1 MHKILSALFVLSVR
15 SLSQESDAPPDNTRH
30 LITRYDGTIGKDL
43 GITLI
48 LTREQTDDGEGLWS
62 GTYHYHKTGLP
73 IHLSETPGA
82 DETIT
87 FRENES
93 VDAEGNDTYTGLW
106 TVKVQDDEIEGS
118 WASKDGKKKLPIVLK
133 ESYPFGS
140 VRTPVTSVAFSHI
153 ERRNDSRR
161 GRELHYL
168 QVTGDSPALRK
179 VNDILRRYA
188 HEAFREITDEEVNQG
203 APKKPTGPAPTA
215 KQIEEAV
222 LADADLPDD
231 EEGIE
236 AVYSQI
242 EKSDVVMNENGFL
255 TIEHHTWSYEGGA
268 HGNYA
273 NGYTSFDLE
282 TGEELTLTDLVKP
295 GYEQR
300 WAALG
305 AAEIKA
311 AMHVKPDAP
320 LTEAG
325 LFEDKLEI
333 TDNWY
338 LTPGG
343 IGFCYNPYEIASYA
357 QGAVSFVLPWNSIAQ
372 DLKPGTRVADLA
384 NAIIARSAKPPAGK

>member
-1 MHKILSALFVLSVR
+1 
-15 SLSQESDAPPDNTRH
+15 
-30 LITRYDGTIGKDL
+30 
-43 GITLI
+43 
-48 LTREQTDDGEGLWS
+48 
-62 GTYHYHKTGLP
+62 
-73 IHLSETPGA
+73 
-82 DETIT
+82 
-87 FRENES
+87 
-93 VDAEGNDTYTGLW
+93 
-106 TVKVQDDEIEGS
+106 
-118 WASKDGKKKLPIVLK
+118 
-133 ESYPFGS
+133 
-140 VRTPVTSVAFSHI
+140 VAFSHI

-161 GRELHYL
+161 GRERELHYL
-168 QVTGDSPALRK
+168 QVTGDSPALKK
-179 VNDILRRYA
+179 VNDTLRRYA
-188 HEAFREITDEEVNQG
+188 RDAFREITDEEVEQG

-311 AMHVKPDAP
+311 NMHVKPDAP

-357 QGAVSFVLPWNSIAQ
+357 QGAVFFVLPWKSIAQ

-384 NAIIARSAKPPAGK
+384 NAIIARSAKPPGGK